1 LVVNG
6 LTHSARYLTTA
17 IIIHP
22 SLSSFLLPKQ
32 PIGKIHIKM
41 PVILLLEDGDEW
53 LNPDIRAGAIIAFV
67 KTVLRPK
74 IWTQNSW
81 FLVNNLALL
90 G

>member
-1 LVVNG
+1 MRIVPNQTGVTITKGLLAVNR
-6 LTHSARYLTTA
+6 LTNRAHSARYLNTA

-32 PIGKIHIKM
+32 PIEKIHTKM

-53 LNPDIRAGAIIAFV
+53 LNPDIRAGMIIAFV
-67 KTVLRPK
+67 KT
-74 IWTQNSW
+74 IS
-81 FLVNNLALL
+81 